1 MRMAYPF
8 SNFMTDLAVYG
19 FRGFQPGHIAL
30 EGRAAVAVTPRTV
43 YLQYAAPPTEDEY
56 S

>member
-8 SNFMTDLAVYG
+8 NIFMTDLAVYG
-19 FRGFQPGHIAL
+19 FRGFQLDHIAM

-43 YLQYAAPPTEDEY
+43 YLHYAAPPTEDEH